1 MYIPALPSLLHAPAP
16 PPLQQ
21 VRQSVGFCCN
31 CLIKKIEVSNEK
43 NVVGAYAAPAA
54 LQLRSSLVRIL
65 LPCLRSLC
73 LYLRQP
79 LLLQLL
85 PPSLHPVTH
94 SHRR

>member
-43 NVVGAYAAPAA
+43 NVVGAYAAPASPAAAA

-85 PPSLHPVTH
+85 PLACTQ
-94 SHRR
+94 